1 MLHAARRLTQKS
13 RERLQSWWPKRGG
26 SENGRRF
33 RTPRKSEIQM
43 RFYAIVPIGALIV
56 LTMVRAGSA
65 EDCGRQFSA
74 EQHQVYA
81 SLSAANQHILS
92 TQIKD
97 KNGQPASC
105 DFQRGLLDIL
115 ANYTPDKRDAD
126 FKQLLDKMLIHT
138 P

>member
-1 MLHAARRLTQKS
+1 
-13 RERLQSWWPKRGG
+13 
-26 SENGRRF
+26 
-33 RTPRKSEIQM
+33 M

-56 LTMVRAGSA
+56 LTMARAGSG
-65 EDCGRQFSA
+65 EDCSKQFSA

-92 TQIKD
+92 TQIRD

-105 DFQRGLLDIL
+105 DFQRGLLEIL

>member
-1 MLHAARRLTQKS
+1 
-13 RERLQSWWPKRGG
+13 
-26 SENGRRF
+26 
-33 RTPRKSEIQM
+33 M
-43 RFYAIVPIGALIV
+43 RMSAIVPIGALIV
-56 LTMVRAGSA
+56 LTMARAGSG
-65 EDCGRQFSA
+65 EDCSRQLSA

>member
-1 MLHAARRLTQKS
+1 
-13 RERLQSWWPKRGG
+13 
-26 SENGRRF
+26 
-33 RTPRKSEIQM
+33 M
-43 RFYAIVPIGALIV
+43 RIYVIVPIGALIV
-56 LTMVRAGSA
+56 VTMARAGIA